1 MKKDL
6 IDALGDSLRSQR
18 RTYFQEFNKAE
29 AGLAAMAEEREIEL
43 EEHAQEE
50 QAALFLTR
58 YDDRSLQA
66 VKEIDAALQR
76 ILDGVYGVCEGCHRA
91 IALARLKALPATR
104 LCKRCAAKSET
115 RLGAAALAVETPM
128 GAAPAATSLPGDL
141 ALLDD
146 RELSETIHEHL
157 KEDGR
162 VDLEELHIVCR
173 KGVVYL
179 SGKVPSAAE
188 HQILLHTLTDVLGF
202 KEVIDHLDVE
212 ELVWQT
218 ERRTKETAPEVTQR
232 WEELPGT
239 EDIVETLEEGK
250 EFVAPAKPTPDEP

>member
-1 MKKDL
+1 MKKNL
-6 IDALGDSLRSQR
+6 IDAQGDLLRSQR

-29 AGLAAMAEEREIEL
+29 AGLASMAEEREIEL

-91 IALARLKALPATR
+91 IALARLKALPAAR

-115 RLGAAALAVETPM
+115 RPGAAALAVETPM
-128 GAAPAATSLPGDL
+128 GAAPAATLPGDL

-173 KGVVYL
+173 NGVVYL

-188 HQILLHTLTDVLGF
+188 HQIILHTLTDVLGF
-202 KEVIDHLDVE
+202 KEIIDRLDVE
-212 ELVWQT
+212 QLVWQT
-218 ERRTKETAPEVTQR
+218 ERRAKETAPEVTQR